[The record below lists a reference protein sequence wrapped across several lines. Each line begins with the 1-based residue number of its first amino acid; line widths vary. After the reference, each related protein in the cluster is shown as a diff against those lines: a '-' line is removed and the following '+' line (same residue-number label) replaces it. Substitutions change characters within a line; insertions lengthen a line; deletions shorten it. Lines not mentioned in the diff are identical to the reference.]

1 MYAFRARVWNQGA
14 VGRWFDSER
23 GVDGRR
29 RVVWSGDG
37 GSVGVGHVY
46 LNEEIVKRARSGDV
60 DAAIDAFL
68 SHNRYRVN
76 PRIFQSDIATSVARM
91 PKLGVKEELNRLECR
106 DPGRAFHVFL
116 MLNDQRRHMA
126 NLYENI
132 DQDRIELQ
140 LPFFDN
146 DFLALILACP
156 LDGFLGH
163 SFYMR
168 WLEHFPPVVTSRA
181 WQAYP
186 GHVPCPHP
194 IPEGLRYQWENPFSK
209 RALDESKRT
218 LLQEMDRFMKSPAFP
233 RAILN
238 RSALRIAHWLTR
250 LGVRDYGYVLKMA
263 ITYCRYAAGGGR
275 GGG

>member
-1 MYAFRARVWNQGA
+1 M
-14 VGRWFDSER
+14 
-23 GVDGRR
+23 
-29 RVVWSGDG
+29 
-37 GSVGVGHVY
+37 
-46 LNEEIVKRARSGDV
+46 
-60 DAAIDAFL
+60 
-68 SHNRYRVN
+68 
-76 PRIFQSDIATSVARM
+76 PR
-91 PKLGVKEELNRLECR
+91 LGVKEELSRLECR
-106 DPGRAFHVFL
+106 DPGRAFHLFL

-194 IPEGLRYQWENPFSK
+194 IPEELRYQWGNPFSK
-209 RALDESKRT
+209 RVLDESKRA

-275 GGG
+275 WGG